1 MYPIYKWGYIP
12 YTTETHRWPSPGL
25 SDPVGRSGFAPEDR
39 PEERLEDLGG
49 PGVAVQGC
57 PKKH

>member
-1 MYPIYKWGYIP
+1 MMTLMNDGVSDVP
-12 YTTETHRWPSPGL
+12 YTENHHWPSPGL

-49 PGVAVQGC
+49 WV
-57 PKKH
+57 